1 MSTSLNI
8 QLPFSFVAP
17 QILATTTPE
26 ENAFILELGC
36 KAFAQVHQQSDA
48 KHNKDLFSRL
58 EKAASEAYIKKER
71 ELTASLTEKDQVIS
85 GTKRKLEEE
94 VFLRQRSEQM
104 IRQEERRNREE
115 ICKEKDARIESLEA
129 DLKRSLRQV
138 ESAVNLSNKDL
149 QANFNQFKE
158 QFFKMTTTSQAKGKG
173 AEVIFEELLKRSF
186 GATSIGDD
194 FSIQNFG
201 QQEGHKGDIHM
212 TMRGMKTMWEVKNYS
227 RIVDSKEVQ
236 KFHQDMMTNP
246 DISVG
251 IMVSMC
257 SGIQGHTKAG
267 DIDLYPMPDG
277 RMCIYINNFEKH
289 EDPQYYLQSLQPFLE
304 IFSKQHKKLI
314 ENNDKD
320 DDNVSALELEQLK
333 KTNTVIQ
340 LMLKEHQKKTVD
352 LRNMFNGAKKKN
364 EQIWTELQVKLKDTE
379 HSTKQMLRTLLEI
392 DDEDAA
398 ASSSKPNEDIFF
410 KPFDYEV
417 LSDEQRKFVD
427 IIRRNF
433 NFIDEA
439 EMQAK
444 DVRDILKGELSE
456 RLIIKMQETM
466 VLEDAWKKGSVKVK
480 NLCKV

>member
-8 QLPFSFVAP
+8 SVPFSFVIP

-36 KAFAQVHQQSDA
+36 KAFSQVHQQIDA
-48 KHNKDLFSRL
+48 KHNKDLYTRL
-58 EKAASEAYIKKER
+58 EQAAREAYIKKER
-71 ELTASLTEKDQVIS
+71 ELAASLAEKDQLLS

-94 VFLRQRSEQM
+94 VSLRQNTERT

-115 ICKEKDARIESLEA
+115 ICKEKDARIESLQA
-129 DLKRSLRQV
+129 DLQRSLRQV
-138 ESAVNLSNKDL
+138 EAAVSLSNKGL
-149 QANFNQFKE
+149 EANFNQFKE
-158 QFFKMTTTSQAKGKG
+158 QFFKMTTSSQSKGKG

-212 TMRGMKTMWEVKNYS
+212 TMRGLKSMWEIKNYAK
-227 RIVDSKEVQ
+227 IVDSKEIQ

-251 IMVSMC
+251 VMVSMC

-267 DIDLYPMPDG
+267 DIDLYPMHDG

-314 ENNDKD
+314 EVKDKD
-320 DDNVSALELEQLK
+320 DDDVTAELEKLK
-333 KTNTVIQ
+333 KTHAVVQ
-340 LMLKEHQKKTVD
+340 LMLREHQKKTVD

-379 HSTKQMLRTLLEI
+379 QSTKQMLRTLLEI
-392 DDEDAA
+392 DDEEV
-398 ASSSKPNEDIFF
+398 ASASKPNEDIFF

-427 IIRRNF
+427 LVRRNF
-433 NFIDEA
+433 NFVDDVELA
-439 EMQAK
+439 AK
-444 DVRDILKGELSE
+444 DVRDVLKAELSE

-466 VLEDAWKKGSVKVK
+466 VLEEAWKKGSVKVK

>member
-8 QLPFSFVAP
+8 SVPFSFVIP

-36 KAFAQVHQQSDA
+36 KAFSQVEQQITT
-48 KHNKDLFSRL
+48 KNNKDLYTRL
-58 EKAASEAYIKKER
+58 EQAAQEAYVKKER
-71 ELTASLTEKDQVIS
+71 ELVATLAEKDQLLS

-94 VFLRQRSEQM
+94 VALRQNTERT

-115 ICKEKDARIESLEA
+115 ICKEKDARIESLQA
-129 DLKRSLRQV
+129 DLQRSLRQV
-138 ESAVNLSNKDL
+138 ESAVALSNKGL
-149 QANFNQFKE
+149 EANFNQFKE
-158 QFFKMTTTSQAKGKG
+158 QFFKMTTTSQSKGKG

-186 GATSIGDD
+186 GSTSISEE

-212 TMRGMKTMWEVKNYS
+212 VWRGFKSMWEIKNYS
-227 RIVDSKEVQ
+227 RIVDNKEVQ
-236 KFHQDMMTNP
+236 KFHQDMTTNP

-251 IMVSMC
+251 IMVSM
-257 SGIQGHTKAG
+257 STGIQGHTKAG

-314 ENNDKD
+314 GNT
-320 DDNVSALELEQLK
+320 DNGDEITEELEQLK

-392 DDEDAA
+392 DDEEVA
-398 ASSSKPNEDIFF
+398 ASAQKPNEDIFF

-427 IIRRNF
+427 LVRRNF
-433 NFIDEA
+433 NFVDEA
-439 EMQAK
+439 ELAAK

-456 RLIIKMQETM
+456 RLIIRMQETM
-466 VLEDAWKKGSVKVK
+466 VLEEAWKKGSVKVK
-480 NLCKV
+480 NICKV

>member
-1 MSTSLNI
+1 MTTIFSMQVPLTFIPSEFLAKTS
-8 QLPFSFVAP
+8 
-17 QILATTTPE
+17 PE
-26 ENAFILELGC
+26 ENAFILELGS
-36 KAFAQVHQQSDA
+36 KAFLQIQQQGD
-48 KHNKDLFSRL
+48 KKLNQDLYKSL
-58 EKAASEAYIKKER
+58 EKAAAEAYAKKEK
-71 ELTASLTEKDQVIS
+71 ELLASIADKEQTLS

-94 VFLRQRSEQM
+94 ISLRQNTELT

-115 ICKEKDARIESLEA
+115 ICKEKDARIESLQTE
-129 DLKRSLRQV
+129 LQRSLRQV
-138 ESAVNLSNKDL
+138 ETSVSLSNKDL
-149 QANFNQFKE
+149 LSNFNQFKD
-158 QFFKMTTTSQAKGKG
+158 QFMKMTASSQAKGKG

-186 GATSIGDD
+186 GSTSIDEEFG
-194 FSIQNFG
+194 IQNFG

-212 TMRGMKTMWEVKNYS
+212 SWRKVKIMWEVKNYS
-227 RIVDSKEVQ
+227 KIVDSKEVQ

-246 DISVG
+246 DIAVG

-304 IFSKQHKKLI
+304 IFSKQHKKLV
-314 ENNDKD
+314 ENKGDND
-320 DDNVSALELEQLK
+320 VVVELEQLK

-340 LMLKEHQKKTVD
+340 LMLKEHQKKTVE

-392 DDEDAA
+392 DDEEVSA
-398 ASSSKPNEDIFF
+398 SKPNEDIFF

-427 IIRRNF
+427 LVRRNF
-433 NFIDEA
+433 NFVDDV
-439 EMQAK
+439 EMTAK

-456 RLIIKMQETM
+456 RVIIKMQETM

>member
-1 MSTSLNI
+1 MSNSITL
-8 QLPFSFVAP
+8 QTPFSFVVP
-17 QILATTTPE
+17 EILAKTTPE

-36 KAFAQVHQQSDA
+36 KAFTQIRQQGDTRLNKELYKTLEHAAADA
-48 KHNKDLFSRL
+48 Y
-58 EKAASEAYIKKER
+58 AKKEQ
-71 ELTASLTEKDQVIS
+71 ELTTSLAERDHALA

-94 VFLRQRSEQM
+94 VALRQRSEQI

-115 ICKEKDARIESLEA
+115 ICREKDLRIESLQA
-129 DLKRSLRQV
+129 DLQRSLRQV
-138 ESAVNLSNKDL
+138 EAAVSLSNKDL

-158 QFFKMTTTSQAKGKG
+158 QFFKMTSTSQSKGKG

-186 GATSIGDD
+186 GSTSIGEE
-194 FSIQNFG
+194 FNIQNFG

-212 TMRGMKTMWEVKNYS
+212 VWRGFKSMWEIKNYS
-227 RIVDSKEVQ
+227 RIVDNKEVQ
-236 KFHQDMMTNP
+236 KFHQDMTTNP

-251 IMVSMC
+251 IMVSMS

-314 ENNDKD
+314 GNT
-320 DDNVSALELEQLK
+320 DNGDEVTEELEQLK

-364 EQIWTELQVKLKDTE
+364 EQIWTELQVKLKETE

-392 DDEDAA
+392 DDEEAA
-398 ASSSKPNEDIFF
+398 ASAQKPNEDIFF

-427 IIRRNF
+427 LVRRNF
-433 NFIDEA
+433 NFVDEA
-439 EMQAK
+439 ELAAK
-444 DVRDILKGELSE
+444 DVRDILKSELSE
-456 RLIIKMQETM
+456 RLIIRMQETM
-466 VLEDAWKKGSVKVK
+466 VLKDAWKKGSVKVK
-480 NLCKV
+480 NISKI

>member
-1 MSTSLNI
+1 MTTSLNI
-8 QLPFSFVAP
+8 QLPFSFLAP
-17 QILATTTPE
+17 QILSTTTPE

-48 KHNKDLFSRL
+48 KYNKDVYSRL
-58 EKAASEAYIKKER
+58 EKAASEAYIKKEQ
-71 ELTASLTEKDQVIS
+71 ELVASLAEKDQVIS

-94 VFLRQRSEQM
+94 VSLRQRSEQI

-115 ICKEKDARIESLEA
+115 ICKEKDARIESLQA
-129 DLKRSLRQV
+129 DLQRSLRQV
-138 ESAVNLSNKDL
+138 EAAVNLSNKDL
-149 QANFNQFKE
+149 QVNFNQFKE
-158 QFFKMTTTSQAKGKG
+158 QFFKMTTTSQSKGKG

-212 TMRGMKTMWEVKNYS
+212 TMRGLKTMWEVKNYS

-236 KFHQDMMTNP
+236 KFHRDMMTNP

-267 DIDLYPMPDG
+267 DIDLYPMHDG

-304 IFSKQHKKLI
+304 VFSRQHKKLI
-314 ENNDKD
+314 ENKD
-320 DDNVSALELEQLK
+320 NGDDNISALELEQLK
-333 KTNTVIQ
+333 KTNSVIQ
-340 LMLKEHQKKTVD
+340 LMLKEHQRKTVE

-392 DDEDAA
+392 DDDEAV
-398 ASSSKPNEDIFF
+398 ASTSKPNEDIFF

-427 IIRRNF
+427 LIRRNF
-433 NFIDEA
+433 NFVDDSEIA
-439 EMQAK
+439 AK
-444 DVRDILKGELSE
+444 DVRDILKSELSE
-456 RLIIKMQETM
+456 RLIIKMQESM